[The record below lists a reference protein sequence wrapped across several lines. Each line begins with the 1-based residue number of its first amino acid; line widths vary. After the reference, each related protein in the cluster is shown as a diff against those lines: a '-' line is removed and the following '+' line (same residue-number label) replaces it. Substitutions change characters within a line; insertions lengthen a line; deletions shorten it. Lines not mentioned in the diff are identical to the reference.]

1 MLNVTYEMSKIDFER
16 IENGII
22 GDFRVIPQMVSTLRY
37 NLIFGIDSFSKK
49 VFDEKQGD
57 NFSFTPSMDEMK
69 GKSYIRLAEH

>member
-1 MLNVTYEMSKIDFER
+1 MLNVTCEMSKIDFSR

-22 GDFRVIPQMVSTLRY
+22 RDFRVIPQMVSTLRY

-69 GKSYIRLAEH
+69 GKSYIRLTKH